1 MKLLEL
7 VESDTT
13 KQLIKAGI
21 TTVVNDLGASIFNY
35 ALSLKL
41 LQVTGS
47 AMGYGTSLIIG
58 PLVGVLVA
66 PWVGNTV
73 DSYQRKHIA
82 LIAESALILTLIVY
96 FFVFELFHTNILI
109 SAIVVVC
116 LNNITARFFTISYLS
131 STPQIVT
138 GDHIQKLNSIEST
151 AATVSSILAPA
162 IAGFLFGI
170 MDFKW
175 MIVLQIVTEIMTL
188 FLTMAT
194 HFDSNPVDKTKKK
207 IQNLNIFK
215 SLNKYPTVLFFLI
228 VTMCLNITSTALVIG
243 MPYVVIHTLKYST
256 TISGNIEG
264 IYSIGAL
271 IGGIII
277 TIVNL
282 KNTFGFIRNMYWA
295 TSTQLLILGLMLF
308 TLPRYVLFIF
318 AFFEFIIGVLDAMSQ
333 PPMFTYIQRTVPEG
347 DLGKVNTSMYTA
359 AQILTPIA
367 VFIFSIVFSKINY
380 QMIFLINGIIS
391 LFLTFFLL
399 EVVGRGE
406 NRNE

>member
-1 MKLLEL
+1 MEL
-7 VESDTT
+7 AEPDTM
-13 KQLIKAGI
+13 KQLVKAGV

-82 LIAESALILTLIVY
+82 LIAESVLILTLIVY
-96 FFVFELFHTNILI
+96 FLAFELFNTNILI

-138 GDHIQKLNSIEST
+138 VEHIQKLNSIEST

-188 FLTMAT
+188 FLTIAT
-194 HFDSNPVDKTKKK
+194 HFDDNPIDKTKKK

-277 TIVNL
+277 TIVTL
-282 KNTFGFIRNMYWA
+282 KNTFGFIRNMYWV
-295 TSTQLLILGLMLF
+295 TSIQLLILGLMLF
-308 TLPRYVLFIF
+308 TLPHYVLFIF
-318 AFFEFIIGVLDAMSQ
+318 AFFEFVIGVFDAMSQ
-333 PPMFTYIQRTVPEG
+333 PPMFTYIQKTVPEG

-359 AQILTPIA
+359 SQILTPIA
-367 VFIFSIVFSKINY
+367 VFIFSIVFSKVNY
-380 QMIFLINGIIS
+380 QMIFLINGIVS
-391 LFLTFFLL
+391 LLLTFFLL
-399 EVVGRGE
+399 EIVGKKFMK
-406 NRNE
+406 